1 MFDRSGDVIFLRYL
15 TFGAENVRLRSEHLT
30 YVYIFLQLHKS
41 DHFPLV
47 LAYPSL
53 VLLFVCNYLF
63 YVHAYVRVKI
73 AWTQKR
79 HAFLDQIER

>member
-1 MFDRSGDVIFLRYL
+1 MTLIFIVWSVMFDRSGDVIFLRYL
-15 TFGAENVRLRSEHLT
+15 TFGAENLRLRSEHLT
-30 YVYIFLQLHKS
+30 YVYIFLQLHES

-73 AWTQKR
+73 G
-79 HAFLDQIER
+79 